1 MTMQKI
7 FLLTLSLCCSIF
19 LFAQKFTAYRS
30 GSTEPVSLAD
40 MAAALSTANIV
51 FVGEEHNDSMAHV
64 LQHEL
69 FKALHQLKGNQLALS
84 LEMFETD
91 CQTPLN
97 DYLQGF
103 ITEAQMIKDARAW
116 GNYKDYR
123 PLVEYAKEQSLAVI
137 AANAPR
143 RYVNLVARR
152 GMKSLDS
159 LSKEAK
165 QWLPK
170 LPYDTLDGAYA
181 KKFWDLMAGHGRPS
195 IYHSQSLWDAAMSNS
210 MHQYQ
215 KKHKKELIYHLCG
228 RFHSDDKL
236 GTAEQLQRRNKKL
249 VIKNVTCIP
258 KEQANSMSKE
268 ALAAIA
274 DFVVITEKE

>member
-1 MTMQKI
+1 MQKA
-7 FLLTLSLCCSIF
+7 FLFSVLLVIATNT
-19 LFAQKFTAYRS
+19 FAQKFTAYRS
-30 GSTEPVSLAD
+30 GSTQPLSVTE
-40 MAAALSTANIV
+40 MATELSTANVV

-69 FKALHQLKGNQLALS
+69 FKALHQIKGNQLALS

-97 DYLQGF
+97 DYLKGF
-103 ITEAQMIKDARAW
+103 ATEAQMIKDARAW

-123 PLVEYAKEQSLAVI
+123 PLVEYAKEQSLNVI

-159 LSKEAK
+159 LSKDAK

-181 KKFWDLMAGHGRPS
+181 KKFWDLMAGHGRAS
-195 IYHSQSLWDAAMSNS
+195 IYHSQSLWDASMSNS
-210 MHQYQ
+210 IHQYN
-215 KKHKKELIYHLCG
+215 KKHKKELVYHLCG

-258 KEQANSMSKE
+258 KEQADGMTKE
-268 ALAAIA
+268 ALASIA
-274 DFVVITEKE
+274 DFVVITEK

>member
-1 MTMQKI
+1 MSYKLSFAI
-7 FLLTLSLCCSIF
+7 FAMLLSSICQ
-19 LFAQKFTAYRS
+19 AQKFTAYRAANMQ
-30 GSTEPVSLAD
+30 PVSVTD
-40 MAAALSTANIV
+40 MAAELSTANVV

-64 LQHEL
+64 LQYEL
-69 FKALHQLKGNQLALS
+69 FKALYQVKGNQLALS

-91 CQTPLN
+91 CQVPLN

-103 ITEAQMIKDARAW
+103 ATEAQMIKDARAW

-123 PLVEYAKEQSLAVI
+123 PLVEYAKEQQLYVL

-152 GMKSLDS
+152 GMPSLDS

-181 KKFWDLMAGHGRPS
+181 KKFWNLMGGHGRPS
-195 IYHSQSLWDAAMSNS
+195 IYHSQSLWDASMSYS
-210 MHQYQ
+210 IYQYQ
-215 KKHKKELIYHLCG
+215 KKHKKELVYHLCG
-228 RFHSDDKL
+228 RFHSDDKS
-236 GTAEQLQRRNKKL
+236 GTVEQLQRRNKKL

-258 KEQANSMSKE
+258 KTIADAMTKE

-274 DFVVITEKE
+274 DFVVITENE

>member
-1 MTMQKI
+1 MKKI
-7 FLLTLSLCCSIF
+7 LLLTLSFGLSQF
-19 LFAQKFTAYRS
+19 LLAQKFTAYRA
-30 GSTEPVSLAD
+30 GSMQPVSVTD
-40 MAAALSTANIV
+40 MATELSTANVV

-64 LQHEL
+64 LQYEL
-69 FKALHQLKGNQLALS
+69 FKALHLIKGNQLALS

-103 ITEAQMIKDARAW
+103 ATEAQMIKDARAW

-123 PLVEYAKEQSLAVI
+123 PLVEFAKEQQLYVL

-152 GMKSLDS
+152 GMQSLDS

-195 IYHSQSLWDAAMSNS
+195 IYHSQSLWDASMSYS
-210 MHQYQ
+210 IHQYQ
-215 KKHKKELIYHLCG
+215 KKNKKELVYHLCG

-236 GTAEQLQRRNKKL
+236 GTVEQLQRRNKKL

-258 KEQANSMSKE
+258 KPIADAMTKE

>member
-1 MTMQKI
+1 MSKI
-7 FLLTLSLCCSIF
+7 LFLAFTLCLSHF

-30 GSTEPVSLAD
+30 GSTQPVSVTE
-40 MAAALSTANIV
+40 MANELSTANIV

-69 FKALHQLKGNQLALS
+69 FKALHQVKGSQLALS

-97 DYLQGF
+97 DYLKGF
-103 ITEAQMIKDARAW
+103 ATEAQMIKDARAW
-116 GNYKDYR
+116 ANYKDYR
-123 PLVEYAKEQSLAVI
+123 PLVEYAKEQSINVI

-152 GMKSLDS
+152 GMHSLDS

-165 QWLPK
+165 QFLPK

-195 IYHSQSLWDAAMSNS
+195 IYHSQSLWDASMSNS
-210 MHQYQ
+210 IHQYN
-215 KKHKKELIYHLCG
+215 KKHKKELVYHLCG
-228 RFHSDDKL
+228 RFHSDNKL
-236 GTAEQLQRRNKKL
+236 GTVEQLLRRNKKL

-258 KEQANSMSKE
+258 KSIADAMTKE
-268 ALAAIA
+268 ELAAIA

>member
-1 MTMQKI
+1 MQKI
-7 FLLTLSLCCSIF
+7 FILVLSF
-19 LFAQKFTAYRS
+19 LISQLSFAQKFTAYRA
-30 GSTEPVSLAD
+30 GTMQPVSVAD
-40 MAAALSTANIV
+40 MATELSTAQVV

-69 FKALHQLKGNQLALS
+69 FKALHQVKGSQLALS
-84 LEMFETD
+84 MEMFETD

-152 GMKSLDS
+152 GMQSLDS

-181 KKFWDLMAGHGRPS
+181 KKFWDMMAGHGRPS
-195 IYHSQSLWDAAMSNS
+195 IYHSQSLWDASMSYS

-215 KKHKKELIYHLCG
+215 KKHKKDLIYHLCG

-236 GTAEQLQRRNKKL
+236 GTVEQLQRRNKKL
-249 VIKNVTCIP
+249 VIKNVTCVP
-258 KEQANSMSKE
+258 KTIADAMTKE